1 MTGAEP
7 ISDVDLATA
16 PAPLAVEALEAAAPL
31 VAPLAQSVSMIAA
44 APMADL
50 AGEVHVFL
58 TSVLDLLAKY
68 SLPTFVPMHFSAVR
82 GSPETRV
89 CDAATAFWGLHT
101 LDHAVTGR
109 AGLDLMCTACYLRS
123 EHRFCSLPFQIS
135 RLNLLCQGDQM

>member
-16 PAPLAVEALEAAAPL
+16 AAPLAVEALEAAAPL

-58 TSVLDLLAKY
+58 SSVRDLLAKY
-68 SLPTFVPMHFSAVR
+68 SLPFFVPMHFSSKGIPR
-82 GSPETRV
+82 NK
-89 CDAATAFWGLHT
+89 GLQCCRSLVGVANFKGPYYHR
-101 LDHAVTGR
+101 HGR
-109 AGLDLMCTACYLRS
+109 LGHDVYCVLSRNGTCHS
-123 EHRFCSLPFQIS
+123 SLPEP
-135 RLNLLCQGDQM
+135 RPAD